1 MQGDKAGLKE
11 EVSAKILCT
20 LRGEKKEC
28 WNKIAKFDIK
38 LINFLQGNTAI
49 PGGYFFYPIEVI
61 YISTEQKSYLYFNS
75 FDTVLSNFTEL
86 YMSGL

>member
-1 MQGDKAGLKE
+1 M
-11 EVSAKILCT
+11 
-20 LRGEKKEC
+20 
-28 WNKIAKFDIK
+28 KFDTK

-49 PGGYFFYPIEVI
+49 PGGYFFYPIEMI
-61 YISTEQKSYLYFNS
+61 CISTEQKSYVYFKC